1 MVCAVEPRGI
11 SLAMFVTE
19 LNLQCVSCERS
30 SLILCVLLLKL
41 SSAAFNHACSWK
53 AAGTFGQSVLLRE
66 FQRASIRCLP

>member
-11 SLAMFVTE
+11 SVEMFVTE
-19 LNLQCVSCERS
+19 LNLQCVSYERS

-41 SSAAFNHACSWK
+41 PSAAFSHACSWK

-66 FQRASIRCLP
+66 FQHTSSRCLP